1 MVGFKQESSK
11 QRVILGLSL
20 VLNVVLVLTLVW
32 IMGVRQMTA
41 LEKEVMEI
49 KLRTIDWVEIYYEA
63 QAIMEQRTN

>member
-63 QAIMEQRTN
+63 QAIMEPSTN

>member
-32 IMGVRQMTA
+32 IMGVR
-41 LEKEVMEI
+41 
-49 KLRTIDWVEIYYEA
+49 
-63 QAIMEQRTN
+63 